1 MTKNELLDLFDR
13 FAARAE
19 LLEERQQSLVRLF
32 QSVQNFRTI
41 AATAKVDEVTIAR
54 KLKRIAQRISS
65 DKFIAAL
72 SNITPTTGVG
82 AKQILKEKFINGKS
96 IREIANETG
105 LSFYEVKKIINRIE
119 RRTSNV
125 EHSTLNVGSSRRFL

>member
-1 MTKNELLDLFDR
+1 MTKNELLDLLDR

-41 AATAKVDEVTIAR
+41 AETAKVNEVTIAR

-65 DKFIAAL
+65 DAFISAL
-72 SNITPTTGVG
+72 TDNTNSEVV
-82 AKQILKEKFINGKS
+82 KKRFINGKS
-96 IREIANETG
+96 IRQIANETG
-105 LSFYEVKKIINRIE
+105 LSSYEVRKIIK
-119 RRTSNV
+119 
-125 EHSTLNVGSSRRFL
+125 